1 MTKDEMKQIIMEAVP
16 FSKLK
21 KNSGIYEFNMVGDK
35 SLGISYE
42 DLEDLE
48 AAYVYNIFLGDQYAN
63 VSTRGTVDNPTP
75 DELLEELVKEW
86 NLYEDA

>member
-1 MTKDEMKQIIMEAVP
+1 MTKDEMKQIVMETVP

-21 KNSGIYEFNMVGDK
+21 RSEGIYEFNMVGDK

-48 AAYVYNIFLGDQYAN
+48 AAYVCNIFLGDQYVN

-75 DELLEELVKEW
+75 DELLEELANKW